1 MSEEKAAFE
10 GILVAAYADEGAA
23 DDVLEKVNEAKKE
36 KTFHFWD
43 AAVIRKDERGRYYYN
58 EAKDMSTGKGAGI
71 GAVIGGLIGIAG
83 GPAGIVLGTGLGA
96 ALGGFVASADSGLKD
111 EGLEDVGHALESG
124 NSALLIVSSHDY
136 LRAMQEYAG
145 EEDTTAA
152 MQKLTKGISTNMVH
166 KQNVVYNITAAGR
179 SVSCHEFESGGEIG
193 ELLGIGTE
201 AE

>member
-1 MSEEKAAFE
+1 MSEEKAVFE
-10 GILVAAYADEGAA
+10 GILIAAYADEGAA
-23 DDVLEKVNEAKKE
+23 DEVLKRVNEAKKE

-58 EAKDMSTGKGAGI
+58 ETRDMSTPKGAGI
-71 GAVIGGLIGIAG
+71 GAIIGGVIGIAG
-83 GPAGIVLGTGLGA
+83 GPAGIILGSGLGA

-136 LRAMQEYAG
+136 LQAMQEYGG

-152 MQKLTKGISTNMVH
+152 MHKLTKGISEHMGH
-166 KQNVVYNITAAGR
+166 GKNVAYIVTSAGR
-179 SVSCHEFESGGEIG
+179 SVSCHELETGGEIS
-193 ELLGIGTE
+193 ELLGIGTA

>member
-1 MSEEKAAFE
+1 MSEEKAGFE
-10 GILVAAYADEGAA
+10 GILVAAYADEGTAN
-23 DDVLEKVNEAKKE
+23 DVLERVKEAKKE
-36 KTFHFWD
+36 KTFHYWD
-43 AAVIRKDERGRYYYN
+43 ATVIRRDEKGRYYYN

-136 LRAMQEYAG
+136 LQAMQEYAG
-145 EEDTTAA
+145 EEDTTMA
-152 MQKLTKGISTNMVH
+152 MQKLTKGISKHMVH
-166 KQNVVYNITAAGR
+166 GKNVAYIVTSAGR
-179 SVSCHEFESGGEIG
+179 SVSCHELEAGNEIAD
-193 ELLGIGTE
+193 LLEIKTA

>member
-10 GILVAAYADEGAA
+10 GIIVAAYADEGAA
-23 DDVLEKVNEAKKE
+23 DEVLKKVNEAKKE

-58 EAKDMSTGKGAGI
+58 ETRDMSTPKGAGI
-71 GAVIGGLIGIAG
+71 GAVIGGVIGIAG
-83 GPAGIVLGTGLGA
+83 GPAGVILGTGLGA
-96 ALGGFVASADSGLKD
+96 ALGGFVANADSGLKD

-136 LRAMQEYAG
+136 LQSMREYAG
-145 EEDTTAA
+145 EEDTAAA
-152 MQKLTKGISTNMVH
+152 MHKLTKGISEHVVHGQNMA
-166 KQNVVYNITAAGR
+166 YIITAAGR
-179 SVSCHEFESGGEIG
+179 SVSCHELETGGEIS
-193 ELLGIGTE
+193 ELLGVGST